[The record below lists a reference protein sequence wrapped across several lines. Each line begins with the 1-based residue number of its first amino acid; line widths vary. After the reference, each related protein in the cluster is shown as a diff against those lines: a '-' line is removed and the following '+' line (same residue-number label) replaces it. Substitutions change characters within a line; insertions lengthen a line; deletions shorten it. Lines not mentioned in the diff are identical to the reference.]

1 MKIFDKRI
9 SLPEHDFITAKNDQ
23 NQSALFSVIIP
34 TYTRF
39 QFLRECIDS
48 VIKQTYSSYEIIF
61 VDHNASQENKEII
74 SEYRNNY
81 SNISIVR
88 FFKNYGQWA
97 VIPIIWNAGLVY
109 SKGKYVYVLSDD
121 DFLSENYIEKMVKLF
136 NDNKHCV
143 TAAPLPVSVN
153 ENSNINPGDYLSIN
167 NRSRYTNGK
176 KLAVNFINEWLDPSL
191 PKSFSA
197 PGGTMVIRRDLL
209 IRLGGF
215 DDNNDDSQ
223 ILKYAIFGD
232 SGFDPEAKLYWR
244 HHNNQANVLL
254 KSKGNIFYKSTTEA
268 IKDSGYIDIW
278 QKKFNKNQYKLLLKY
293 IEFKKIFNITGVF
306 SEALKKKS
314 PVLVLKV
321 MLNILKE
328 CPPNVIGK
336 VYLGICIRLIK
347 YLKKKIVKYSC

>member
-9 SLPEHDFITAKNDQ
+9 SLPEHDFIPAKNDQ

-39 QFLRECIDS
+39 QFLRECINS
-48 VIKQTYSSYEIIF
+48 VIKQTYSPYEIIF
-61 VDHNASQENKEII
+61 VDHNASQKNKEII
-74 SEYRNNY
+74 NEYRNNY

-97 VIPIIWNAGLVY
+97 VIPIIWNAGLLY

-121 DFLSENYIEKMVKLF
+121 DFLSENYLEKMVKLF
-136 NDNKHCV
+136 QNNKNCV
-143 TAAPLPVSVN
+143 TAAPLPVSVD
-153 ENSNINPGDYLSIN
+153 EKSNINPGDYLPIN

-176 KLAVNFINEWLDPSL
+176 KLAVSFIKEWLDPSL

-209 IRLGGF
+209 MRLGGF

-244 HHNNQANVLL
+244 HHNNQSNMIL
-254 KSKGNIFYKSTTEA
+254 KSQGNIFYRSTTKA
-268 IKDSGYIDIW
+268 IEDSGYINIW
-278 QKKFNKNQYKLLLKY
+278 KKKFDNDQYKLLLKY
-293 IEFKKIFNITGVF
+293 TEFKKIFNIAGVF
-306 SEALKKKS
+306 SEALRKKS
-314 PVLVLKV
+314 PILVLKV
-321 MLNILKE
+321 MFNILKE
-328 CPPNVIGK
+328 CPLKVIIK
-336 VYLGICIRLIK
+336 VYLSIFLRFIK
-347 YLKKKIVKYSC
+347 YFKKNIVKYL